1 MNQKIRIGPITV
13 GVSGLL
19 FCLSCG
25 IPLRRDGTGVEPRI
39 AGGEIRAILL
49 AELRQRAV
57 IHPTPDSSNTRFVDD
72 SSAVAPGMMYHW
84 GIYSPPLRPEVHFT
98 ALVAERNGA
107 LLLISMPSDLEVGGF
122 GFWRRL
128 PRPKSRDESGSGAR
142 RTKRAASGAGVYALR

>member
-98 ALVAERNGA
+98 ALVAERKGA
-107 LLLISMPSDLEVGGF
+107 VSLISMLSDWIDAAGEFIPQSVDDVLLACREMIQATA
-122 GFWRRL
+122 L
-128 PRPKSRDESGSGAR
+128 PRSR
-142 RTKRAASGAGVYALR
+142 ASRW